1 MILLA
6 VRSFQIYNTKV
17 LIFLTYYMYR
27 FFDRTRWIYNFPCCW
42 SWWIH
47 NWGIRIWGSRR
58 YSSHTR
64 RLLTLRTT
72 PRPLFNRLFIQIQCC
87 YTVAHYCSRIRWRR
101 WRRTAH
107 RNWRRAK
114 LVEPALTPPRLHS
127 SNLVECSNRG
137 KGTPP
142 CTRVEPRSGR
152 MYVELLPPSAR
163 ARVLSSTPVS
173 QRPGQSLRWWHRRIP
188 CDVEY

>member
-1 MILLA
+1 MLPLLKFPMNLKIPMILLA

-27 FFDRTRWIYNFPCCW
+27 FFDRTRCA
-42 SWWIH
+42 
-47 NWGIRIWGSRR
+47 RR

-101 WRRTAH
+101 WRRTAR

-127 SNLVECSNRG
+127 CMCWLAAWVLLLSMSVSINLVANSRNKC
-137 KGTPP
+137 
-142 CTRVEPRSGR
+142 VH
-152 MYVELLPPSAR
+152 
-163 ARVLSSTPVS
+163 VLT
-173 QRPGQSLRWWHRRIP
+173 
-188 CDVEY
+188 